1 MFGISGLELGIV
13 ALFVLLVFGPDKL
26 PELART
32 VGRFM
37 GDFRKYQQMME
48 SSIKAEMFDLDT
60 KKVDTLSGKASP
72 TTGTMAVGAAATA
85 ATDEDDEEE
94 EEE

>member
-1 MFGISGLELGIV
+1 MFGIGSTEFVIIG
-13 ALFVLLVFGPDKL
+13 LFVLLIFGPDKL

-32 VGRFM
+32 AGRFM
-37 GDFRKYQQMME
+37 KDFRGYQQMME
-48 SSIKAEMFDLDT
+48 SSIKAEMFDLDAS
-60 KKVDTLSGKASP
+60 KVDKAAAKASP
-72 TTGTMAVGAAATA
+72 STGTMAVGAAATA